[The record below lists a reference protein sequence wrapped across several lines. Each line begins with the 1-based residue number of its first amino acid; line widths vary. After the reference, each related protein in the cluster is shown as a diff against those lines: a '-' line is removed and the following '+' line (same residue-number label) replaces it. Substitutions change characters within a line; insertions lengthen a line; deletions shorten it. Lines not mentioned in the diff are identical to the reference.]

1 MNRRTFVKLLPGG
14 LIMLAAGLLKLLKLP
29 RLRRFTRAEPAA
41 TYPGKIRQLDEKQI
55 ENVAPWSG

>member
-1 MNRRTFVKLLPGG
+1 MNRRTFIKLVPAG
-14 LIMLAAGLLKLLKLP
+14 LIMLAGGLVKLLKLP

-55 ENVAPWSG
+55 DNVAPWSG